1 MRKVCAADGKTTTA
15 QVGHVLGMQMLDQCG
30 QNPIQVPPPKPWPMD
45 GSVFLHMFVLN
56 LSQNCRM
63 VHGGPLDIVHMR
75 MGHCYTNTSEQTCA
89 NTNGAIFSNN
99 SLRHVTHIHMRALP
113 LIATVRLFQM
123 RGKTY
128 HQ

>member
-30 QNPIQVPPPKPWPMD
+30 QNPIQVPPPKAMA
-45 GSVFLHMFVLN
+45 
-56 LSQNCRM
+56 
-63 VHGGPLDIVHMR
+63 HGW
-75 MGHCYTNTSEQTCA
+75 HCYTNTSEQTCA

-123 RGKTY
+123 RSKTY

>member
-30 QNPIQVPPPKPWPMD
+30 QNPIQVPPKAMA
-45 GSVFLHMFVLN
+45 
-56 LSQNCRM
+56 
-63 VHGGPLDIVHMR
+63 HGWFCIFAREAANIQMQTLHMR

-123 RGKTY
+123 HGKTY